1 MSGRR
6 KFSGTVKNIFIAIGK
21 LLTYNIT
28 TIMFAAL
35 LLYMIIT
42 VVLYATSGHVTSYQ
56 VTVGPLTKNPVCT
69 ALALRTEEVVT
80 AEKSGY
86 IEYYATE
93 GMQVRQNGSV
103 YSLSNEEQETE
114 AAALTE
120 EQMEDV
126 RSSASQFS
134 YAYNSNRFYDT
145 YSYKYQIRGT
155 ILQAAE
161 DALSGSTGTGQ
172 TAQDSLTSE
181 ETGETS
187 GEDTEADNGNAVEG
201 TAETGETGT
210 VNDSGNSQDSNGNVI
225 SVGNQDVYTA
235 PEAGIVMYSTD
246 GYENKTAD
254 SLVEED
260 FDQMSYQNENLI
272 TDGEVQPG
280 DSVYKLVTSENWTLM
295 VPLTDQMAAAL
306 AGRESIQVKF
316 VKDGESQNGSLTIVN
331 VGSQKVARIDLVN
344 GMTRYA
350 EDRFLEV
357 ELVVNTQSGLKI
369 PVSSIVEKEFY
380 TVPLDFLT
388 LGDNGDTQGFLKEV
402 RNGDSSSTEFVN
414 VTIYKRIDADG
425 NEITE
430 GTQDTSGGLCYV
442 DKDTLK
448 DGDVLVKPDS
458 GETFTVENTDNLQ
471 GVYNINQGYAVFRQI
486 EIMDQNE
493 EYCIVEQGTSY
504 GLRAFD
510 YIVRDGST
518 VNEEEIVYS
527 GSN

>member
-6 KFSGTVKNIFIAIGK
+6 KFSGTVKNIIVSIGK

-28 TIMFAAL
+28 TIMFGAL

-80 AEKSGY
+80 AGNAGY

-103 YSLSNEEQETE
+103 YSISDKEQKTQTVD
-114 AAALTE
+114 LTE
-120 EQMEDV
+120 EQLEDV
-126 RSSASQFS
+126 RSGASQFS
-134 YAYNSNRFYDT
+134 YAYNSNNFYDT
-145 YSYKYQIRGT
+145 YSYKYQVRGK
-155 ILQAAE
+155 ILQAAQNI
-161 DALSGSTGTGQ
+161 LSESSIAGQ
-172 TAQDSLTSE
+172 SVQDSLTDAEEDSSSADALENNENTVKGTE
-181 ETGETS
+181 ET
-187 GEDTEADNGNAVEG
+187 EDGQAVEESKSSDN
-201 TAETGETGT
+201 TKK
-210 VNDSGNSQDSNGNVI
+210 NVI
-225 SVGNQDVYTA
+225 SIGNQKVYTA

-260 FDQMSYQNENLI
+260 FNQMAYQKKNLI
-272 TDGEVQPG
+272 AEGEVQPG
-280 DSVYKLVTSENWTLM
+280 DSVYKLITSENWTLM
-295 VPLTDQMAAAL
+295 VPLTDQMASAL

-316 VKDGESQNGSLTIVN
+316 VKDGESQNGSLSIVN
-331 VGSQKVARIDLVN
+331 IGSQKVARIELVN
-344 GMTRYA
+344 GMSRYA
-350 EDRFLEV
+350 GDRFLEV
-357 ELVVNTQSGLKI
+357 ELVINTQSGLKI
-369 PVSSIVEKEFY
+369 PISSIVEKEFY
-380 TVPLDFLT
+380 TVPLEFLT

-402 RNGDSSSTEFVN
+402 KKGDTSSSEFVN
-414 VTIYKRIDADG
+414 ATIYKRVDADG
-425 NEITE
+425 KEITE

-448 DGDVLVKPDS
+448 KGDILIKPDS
-458 GETFTVENTDNLQ
+458 GETFTVGQTDNLQ

-486 EIMDQNE
+486 EILDQNE
-493 EYCIVEQGTSY
+493 EYCIVDQGTSY

-510 YIVRDGST
+510 YIVRDGSS
-518 VNEEEIVYS
+518 VNEEEILYS

>member
-6 KFSGTVKNIFIAIGK
+6 KFSGTVKNIFLSIGK

-28 TIMFAAL
+28 TIMFGAL

-80 AEKSGY
+80 AEKAGY

-93 GMQVRQNGSV
+93 GMQVRKDGSV
-103 YSLSNEEQETE
+103 YSLSNEKQKTDTVS
-114 AAALTE
+114 LTE

-134 YAYNSNRFYDT
+134 YAYNNNHFYET

-155 ILQAAE
+155 ILQAAQ
-161 DALSGSTGTGQ
+161 DSQTVSTVTGQ
-172 TAQDSLTSE
+172 SAQDGTAGE
-181 ETGETS
+181 EDGTVDADGEDRVLASGETAEEES
-187 GEDTEADNGNAVEG
+187 GEEDVHQDN
-201 TAETGETGT
+201 
-210 VNDSGNSQDSNGNVI
+210 SRRKVI
-225 SVGNQDVYTA
+225 TIGDQDVYTA

-260 FDQMSYQNENLI
+260 FDQMAYKKQNLI
-272 TDGEVQPG
+272 VNGEVQPG

-295 VPLTDQMAAAL
+295 VPLTDRMAAAL

-316 VKDGESQNGSLTIVN
+316 VKDGESQNGTLTIVN
-331 VGSQKVARIDLVN
+331 IGSQKVARIELVN

-350 EDRFLEV
+350 GDRFLEV
-357 ELVVNTQSGLKI
+357 ELVINTQSGLKI

-380 TVPLDFLT
+380 TVPLDYLT
-388 LGDNGDTQGFLKEV
+388 LGDNGDAQGFLKEV
-402 RNGDSSSTEFVN
+402 RKGDTSSSEFVSA
-414 VTIYKRIDADG
+414 TIYRRVDADG
-425 NEITE
+425 KEITDS
-430 GTQDTSGGLCYV
+430 TQDTAGGLCYV
-442 DKDTLK
+442 DKDTLEA
-448 DGDVLVKPDS
+448 GDVLIKPDS
-458 GETFTVENTDNLQ
+458 GETFTVGDTDNLQ

-486 EIMDQNE
+486 KILDQNE
-493 EYCIVEQGTSY
+493 EYCIVEEGTSY

-510 YIVRDGST
+510 YIVRDGSS
-518 VNEEEIVYS
+518 VNEEEILYS
-527 GSN
+527 GSNN